1 MLNSIWRN
9 TRYFENIVTIWKEGN
24 SKMLQ
29 KFVIPGDFEIL
40 IFECKL
46 SKSNW
51 LVTTTYK
58 CPSLNDITSIS
69 EVKKI
74 LTYYKSTHK
83 NILLIV
89 EFNVTP
95 SNSNLIDLT
104 YYLGQHISKVSV
116 LGNFVL

>member
-1 MLNSIWRN
+1 M
-9 TRYFENIVTIWKEGN
+9 K
-24 SKMLQ
+24 
-29 KFVIPGDFEIL
+29 
-40 IFECKL
+40 
-46 SKSNW
+46 
-51 LVTTTYK
+51 
-58 CPSLNDITSIS
+58 S

-95 SNSNLIDLT
+95 SNSNLVDLT

>member
-1 MLNSIWRN
+1 MLKSILRN

-51 LVTTTYK
+51 LVTTTNK

>member
-1 MLNSIWRN
+1 
-9 TRYFENIVTIWKEGN
+9 
-24 SKMLQ
+24 MLQ

-58 CPSLNDITSIS
+58 RPSLNDITSIS

-95 SNSNLIDLT
+95 SNSVDLT